1 MSRVSEL
8 LREFGQTLR
17 PLENAPR
24 DGRTDLCY
32 SERHGLVAVRWQTDP
47 FPEWI
52 MTEKRGF
59 LDRAFI
65 GWYDPAGFRPIG
77 ESELTRL
84 LVAFIDDMRAQD
96 RHDILK
102 ILEPPP
108 VPKQSN
114 NNA

>member
-24 DGRTDLCY
+24 DGRTVLCY

-84 LVAFIDDMRAQD
+84 LAAFIDDMRAQG
-96 RHDILK
+96 RGDILK
-102 ILEPPP
+102 VLEPP
-108 VPKQSN
+108 VISKQSN
-114 NNA
+114 DNA